1 MYHRAMS
8 ASATRLRQAVVARVL
23 EGQGRTGSAAR
34 LAAFD
39 NHDVP
44 EPARALVDKVAQ
56 NAWKVTDDDVAAVR
70 RAGVSDD
77 EIFELVIA
85 AALGQSTRQLDA
97 ALDALDIA
105 ITGAPKTGG
114 GA

>member
-1 MYHRAMS
+1 MS

-23 EGQGRTGSAAR
+23 DGQGRTGTAAR
-34 LAAFD
+34 HAAFD
-39 NHDVP
+39 NHGVP
-44 EPARALVDKVAQ
+44 EPLRALVDKVAH

-70 RAGVSDD
+70 RTGVSDD

-97 ALDALDIA
+97 ALEALDVA
-105 ITGAPKTGG
+105 ITCVPKTGG
-114 GA
+114 AA